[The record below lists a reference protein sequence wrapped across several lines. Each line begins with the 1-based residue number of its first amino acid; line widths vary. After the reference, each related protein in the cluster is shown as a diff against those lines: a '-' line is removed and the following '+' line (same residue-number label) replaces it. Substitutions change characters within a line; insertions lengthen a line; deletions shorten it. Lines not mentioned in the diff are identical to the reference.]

1 MEGDTLNLTF
11 IYGTTTRHVNKETLD
26 TERSVLP
33 ARLKFVLYQL
43 DTLQLSQPQLNPNST
58 QPNLTKVGLDTK
70 MTLLQKPPPPPGTQH
85 QQYLSCYQRDL
96 DQTLKIVFWDQ
107 QQQ

>member
-58 QPNLTKVGLDTK
+58 QKLGCSRLLLNQWLLLKPLQTKGGK
-70 MTLLQKPPPPPGTQH
+70 SH
-85 QQYLSCYQRDL
+85 
-96 DQTLKIVFWDQ
+96 F
-107 QQQ
+107 

>member
-11 IYGTTTRHVNKETLD
+11 IYGTTTRHVNKGTLD

-43 DTLQLSQPQLNPNST
+43 DTLQLSQPQLNST
-58 QPNLTKVGLDTK
+58 
-70 MTLLQKPPPPPGTQH
+70 
-85 QQYLSCYQRDL
+85 
-96 DQTLKIVFWDQ
+96 
-107 QQQ
+107 